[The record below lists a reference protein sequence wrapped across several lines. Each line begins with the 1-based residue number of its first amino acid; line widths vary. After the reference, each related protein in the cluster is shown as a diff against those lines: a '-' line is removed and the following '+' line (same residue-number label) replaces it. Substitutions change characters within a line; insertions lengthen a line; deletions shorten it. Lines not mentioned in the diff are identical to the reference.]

1 MAKVNEALKLNVT
14 IEVEEQ
20 YGNSYASV
28 H

>member
-1 MAKVNEALKLNVT
+1 VNEALKLNVT